1 MVSPAQLRANKKYQ
15 DVNYEQIQFR
25 VPKGEKALLQEFAKA
40 AGMSL
45 REYIRR
51 ACYEKHERK

>member
-15 DVNYEQIQFR
+15 DANYEQIQFR
-25 VPKGEKALLQEFAKA
+25 VPKGEKTLFQEFAKA

>member
-1 MVSPAQLRANKKYQ
+1 MATRAQLRANNKFQAKS
-15 DVNYEQIQFR
+15 YEQISLK
-25 VPKGEKALLQEFAKA
+25 VPKGEKALFQEFAKA

>member
-1 MVSPAQLRANKKYQ
+1 MATRAQLRANNKFQAKS
-15 DVNYEQIQFR
+15 YEQISLK
-25 VPKGEKALLQEFAKA
+25 VPKGEKELFQRFAEEA
-40 AGMSL
+40 NLSL